1 MMLDFTK
8 LFSKLTSKDEDDGH
22 DVEWAVYTL
31 KTEFGADPMISQQ
44 AIDALDVLFNL
55 AAESVPKAAVDRVLM
70 DLTEKRNA
78 FGAAGFGINADAYN
92 DAIGTIERFVYK
104 KEEI

>member
-1 MMLDFTK
+1 MLDFTK
-8 LFSKLTSKDEDDGH
+8 LFSKLASKDEDEGH

-44 AIDALDVLFNL
+44 AIDALDVLYKL
-55 AAESVPKAAVDRVLM
+55 AAESAPKAAVDRVLKE
-70 DLTEKRNA
+70 LTAKRNA

-92 DAIGTIERFVYK
+92 DAIGTIEQFVCK
-104 KEEI
+104 KEVI